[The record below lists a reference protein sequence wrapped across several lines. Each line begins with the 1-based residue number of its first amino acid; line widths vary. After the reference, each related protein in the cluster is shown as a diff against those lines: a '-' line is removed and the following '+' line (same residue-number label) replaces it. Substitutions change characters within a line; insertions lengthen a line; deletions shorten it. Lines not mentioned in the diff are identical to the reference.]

1 MNILLPCAIGG
12 VAWTRIAHIGTI
24 ASMVIIVMGVSGVG
38 KSTVGQALAAALH
51 CPFIEG
57 DDHHSPANIAKMT
70 QGRPLNDADRLPWL
84 EALNQ
89 AMRNALAETEHVVLA
104 CSALKHA
111 YRDRLTR
118 NLSSQVLWVH
128 LAADF
133 STIATR
139 MQGRKH
145 FMPPSLLQ
153 SQFDTLE
160 PPADALVIDATQPTE
175 VIVDAILARLT

>member
-70 QGRPLNDADRLPWL
+70 QGRPLNDADRLP
-84 EALNQ
+84 
-89 AMRNALAETEHVVLA
+89 NALAETEHVVLA